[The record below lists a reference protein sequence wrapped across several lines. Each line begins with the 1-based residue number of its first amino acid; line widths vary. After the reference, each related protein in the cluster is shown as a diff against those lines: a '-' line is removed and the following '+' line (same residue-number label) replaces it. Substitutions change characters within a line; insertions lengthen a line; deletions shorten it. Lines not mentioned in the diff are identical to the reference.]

1 MRGVEVF
8 PTALARMASGD
19 GESLHG
25 MGQTSKVSRGG
36 GCTGRRPQLGG
47 SSKTNPVP
55 MQVLGSS
62 LTGVGMGTP
71 WGTAETRC
79 PLTEALSQ
87 L

>member
-8 PTALARMASGD
+8 PAALARTASGES
-19 GESLHG
+19 ESLHR
-25 MGQTSKVSRGG
+25 MGQTSKVSGGG

-55 MQVLGSS
+55 MQVPGSS
-62 LTGVGMGTP
+62 LTWVGMGP
-71 WGTAETRC
+71 QWETAETRC
-79 PLTEALSQ
+79 PLTEAPSQ